1 MKKLLAVAMM
11 VFLSACATFGQN
23 ANTAKLGV
31 TYATLKYIEKAGD
44 PVAQAERAAD
54 VRRVAEDVR
63 VVASG
68 EAVTVAALEA
78 AALAQ
83 LPDSL
88 SPADRF
94 LATALIQAAV
104 AELQVRVGEGV
115 LDPEKKLQVEAVLA
129 WVVEATNYF
138 VP

>member
-1 MKKLLAVAMM
+1 MKIFAVALL
-11 VFLSACATFGQN
+11 VLLSACSTFGQN

-44 PVAQAERAAD
+44 SAAQSERAAS
-54 VRRVAEDVR
+54 VRRVADAVR
-63 VVASG
+63 EVATG

-94 LATALIQAAV
+94 LATAVIQSAV

-115 LDPEKKLQVEAVLA
+115 LDPEKKLQVEAVLS
-129 WVVEATNYF
+129 WVVEATNYY